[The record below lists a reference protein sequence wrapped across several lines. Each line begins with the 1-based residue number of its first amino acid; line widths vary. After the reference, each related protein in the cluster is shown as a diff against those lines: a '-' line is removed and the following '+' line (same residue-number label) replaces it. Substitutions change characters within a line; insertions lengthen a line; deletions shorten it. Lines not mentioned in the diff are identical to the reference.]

1 MTVST
6 KNSDNV
12 WLRLGVLTL
21 CFLLAGTARLFGQA
35 DTGSITGTVTD
46 PAGAVLLG
54 VKVTITAVAT
64 NRQQT
69 FTTTSDGRYSSGPL
83 RVGEYRI
90 EAELPGFKRLVRQN
104 VLLQVQ
110 ETAAV
115 NLQLELG
122 TINQEVTVTATTPLV
137 RTEDASQGS
146 VIEERRVKD
155 LPLNGR
161 DYLQLSLLSEGTL
174 PPPGQGRTA
183 SGTNDGVGSR
193 AGGFSAGGQR
203 TTDNNYLLDG
213 FDNNTDDTSFDTNQA
228 EVVKPSVDAI
238 QEFKVQTNA
247 YSAEFGRAAGGVV
260 NLTMKSGTNLFHGTA
275 YDFLRNEKLDA
286 RNFFDAAK
294 TPPFKR
300 NDYGFTFGGPAIKN
314 KAFFFFAWETL
325 KRRES
330 ATVNNTIP
338 TLAMRQGDFSSL
350 NVPIYDPLT
359 YDPITK
365 TRQVFPGNTIP
376 ANRIDPIAQQ
386 LINLYP
392 NPQNNRLSQN
402 FIFNP
407 PNREDVG
414 RINTR
419 EDYQISQRHQLSWIF
434 NTETDDIPA
443 STALPP
449 PAFGGNTR
457 ATNVQGWGTGLTWT
471 DIVSPGLVTST
482 KFGWFKDEFLIN
494 FSPEALAIGNL
505 NAKLGLQTPPS
516 NLNVTYPTIN
526 VSGFTSLGV
535 GNFEPVWSDG
545 QNRQIKNDTNWIRG
559 AHTIKFGAESQ
570 WIQTNNVNARNQG
583 GSFTFSGRYTR
594 NSLTNAGGSPVADLL
609 LGNVDNSTYSTSTRV
624 EARAILLGG
633 YLQDDWKVNQRFTL
647 NVGLRYE
654 FLRPFE
660 DKYNKLANLDM
671 DTNPLHPQL
680 ILESQVGRSDFI
692 HANPFNFQPRVGLA
706 YQLLPDKVVVRAGYG
721 IYSPFQRFSP
731 FGDSSSIVVNPPYN
745 VSVTTSSDGITPASL
760 LKSGIPADQLSLQHA
775 TSVSLASLQRD
786 PPHSYSQQWNTNI
799 QYQFA
804 SNWMFQ
810 VGYFGDRGVH
820 LANLVDTNYVTSLGP
835 GNINQRRRITSVFI
849 PLSIPGG
856 PGPASG
862 VTISPIGSILR
873 QENTGNSIFHSM
885 QAKVEHRFS
894 GGFTILASWIWS
906 KGLGDI
912 RGGSPEGAA
921 PGSTYQN
928 PANLRQE
935 RGYLDT
941 QVAHSFVMSE
951 IWDLPYG
958 HGRRFGA
965 TVNPVINAVLGDWSL
980 GGILTL
986 TTGRPFNI
994 TVSGDPANSGQT
1006 DRANVVGDPYSVPGG
1021 SRVAQFFN
1029 TAAFA
1034 PNAPYTFGNLGRN
1047 AVIGPG
1053 FENLDCSLMKETT
1066 PFKVKDQPVNLQVR
1080 WEVFNILNH
1089 PNFGFPGNVLG
1100 TPTFGQLT
1108 YANAGRKMQAG
1119 LKLIF

>member
-1 MTVST
+1 
-6 KNSDNV
+6 
-12 WLRLGVLTL
+12 LY
-21 CFLLAGTARLFGQA
+21 
-35 DTGSITGTVTD
+35 
-46 PAGAVLLG
+46 P
-54 VKVTITAVAT
+54 
-64 NRQQT
+64 
-69 FTTTSDGRYSSGPL
+69 
-83 RVGEYRI
+83 
-90 EAELPGFKRLVRQN
+90 
-104 VLLQVQ
+104 
-110 ETAAV
+110 
-115 NLQLELG
+115 
-122 TINQEVTVTATTPLV
+122 TP
-137 RTEDASQGS
+137 Q
-146 VIEERRVKD
+146 
-155 LPLNGR
+155 NGR
-161 DYLQLSLLSEGTL
+161 
-174 PPPGQGRTA
+174 P
-183 SGTNDGVGSR
+183 
-193 AGGFSAGGQR
+193 
-203 TTDNNYLLDG
+203 
-213 FDNNTDDTSFDTNQA
+213 
-228 EVVKPSVDAI
+228 
-238 QEFKVQTNA
+238 
-247 YSAEFGRAAGGVV
+247 
-260 NLTMKSGTNLFHGTA
+260 
-275 YDFLRNEKLDA
+275 
-286 RNFFDAAK
+286 
-294 TPPFKR
+294 
-300 NDYGFTFGGPAIKN
+300 
-314 KAFFFFAWETL
+314 
-325 KRRES
+325 
-330 ATVNNTIP
+330 
-338 TLAMRQGDFSSL
+338 
-350 NVPIYDPLT
+350 
-359 YDPITK
+359 
-365 TRQVFPGNTIP
+365 
-376 ANRIDPIAQQ
+376 
-386 LINLYP
+386 
-392 NPQNNRLSQN
+392 SQN

-407 PNREDVG
+407 PNQEDLG

-419 EDYQISQRHQLSWIF
+419 GDYQISPKHQVSWIF

-443 STALPP
+443 STPLPP
-449 PAFGGNTR
+449 PAFGANTR
-457 ATNVQGWGTGLTWT
+457 TTNVQGLGTGLTWT
-471 DIVSPGLVTST
+471 DIVSPRIVTST
-482 KFGWFKDEFLIN
+482 KIGFFKDEFLIN

-505 NAKLGLQTPPS
+505 DAKLGLQTPPS
-516 NLNVTYPTIN
+516 NLNVSYPTIS
-526 VSGFTSLGV
+526 VSGFSSLGV

-545 QNRQIKNDTNWIRG
+545 QNRQIKNDTSWIKG
-559 AHTIKFGAESQ
+559 AHSIKFGAESQ
-570 WIQTNNVNARNQG
+570 WIQTNNVNARNEG

-594 NSLTNAGGSPVADLL
+594 NSLTNAGGSPVADFL
-609 LGNVDNSTYSTSTRV
+609 LGSVDNSTYSTSTRV
-624 EARAILLGG
+624 EARAILLAG
-633 YLQDDWKVNQRFTL
+633 YLQDVWKVNQRFTL
-647 NVGLRYE
+647 NAGLRYE

-671 DTNPLHPQL
+671 DTNLLHPQL

-775 TSVSLASLQRD
+775 TSLSLASLQRD
-786 PPHSYSQQWNTNI
+786 PPHSYSQQWNMNI

-835 GNINQRRRITSVFI
+835 GNINQRRRVTSVFI
-849 PLSIPGG
+849 PLSIPGEA
-856 PGPASG
+856 GPASG

-958 HGRRFGA
+958 SGRHFGA
-965 TVNPVINAVLGDWSL
+965 NVNPVINAVLGGWSL

-1006 DRANVVGDPYSVPGG
+1006 DRANVVGDPYAVPGG

-1034 PNAPYTFGNLGRN
+1034 ANAPYTFGNLGRN
-1047 AVIGPG
+1047 AIIGPG
-1053 FENLDCSLMKETT
+1053 FENLDCSLMKEAT
-1066 PFKVKDQPVNLQVR
+1066 PFKVRDQPVNMQVR

-1089 PNFGFPGNVLG
+1089 PNFGFPGNALG

-1108 YANAGRKMQAG
+1108 NASAGRKMQAG
-1119 LKLIF
+1119 LKFVF